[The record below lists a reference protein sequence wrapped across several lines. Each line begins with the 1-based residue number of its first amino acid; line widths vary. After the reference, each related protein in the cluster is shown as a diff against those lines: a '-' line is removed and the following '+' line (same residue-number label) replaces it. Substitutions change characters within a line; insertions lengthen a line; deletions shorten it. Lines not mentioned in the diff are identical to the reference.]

1 MTEVFKDMCLTE
13 KGFGLIWL
21 WMRTFLDISISAP
34 GEHMTILWSD
44 LRYGARML
52 LKNYTFTAVAVIA
65 LALGI
70 GANSA
75 IFSVVNA
82 LVLRPL
88 AFPDLD
94 RLVAV
99 YNSRPENGVFR
110 LNVAPADF
118 VDWKKQS
125 AVFEKIG
132 YYNWADISITGTG
145 DPERV
150 QGFLVSAN
158 FFDILG
164 SAAGSGRTFLADE
177 DQPGQER
184 AVVLSHGLWLRRF
197 GGDPGLIGKPVT
209 LNGRDHLVVGI
220 MPEEFNY
227 PAMADLWVPLPMGND
242 LAKERAIGS
251 LIPVAKL
258 KPGISVSQAQAE
270 MALVAGRLEQQ
281 YPQTNS
287 GRKVNLISL
296 RADAAGE
303 YTPEFSFALLG
314 ASIFV
319 LLIACANI
327 ANLQLARATARQKE
341 MAIRAAMGASRSRV
355 IRQLL
360 TENVLLSLVG
370 AAAGLP
376 VAVAVIRYV
385 KVSVPPSVSKNVAG
399 WRLIGLDTNVLIF
412 TMAVAVI
419 AGILF
424 GLAPAKQASK
434 PDLTSGLKEGG
445 RSSTVG
451 AGHGRLRSIL
461 VVSEVALSLI
471 LLCSV
476 GLMIT
481 GFNNIVTGCYQGI
494 DSNNVLTLRLAPRPS
509 EYKTRPQ
516 VASFY
521 KRSIDRIETLPG
533 VQSAGA
539 IGNLPSTGWSTT
551 PFTIEGAPLPQNGRE
566 PVSDYLAASGGYFP
580 SLRIPL
586 LRGRL
591 FTDQDDHDTQPVALI
606 SETMLRRFFPDE
618 DPLGKRVKLGP
629 VGSSQPWL
637 TIVGVVGDTKS
648 FYFDKEPR
656 SIIYQ
661 SDMQSPWSRLYLTV
675 RTQGDPKSAVTAIKE
690 QIYELDRDQPISEI
704 KTLDEAINDNISGIR
719 LAAGLMAFFG
729 IIALVLSAAGVYGV
743 MSYTVTQR
751 IHEIG
756 VRMAL
761 GAERGSVLRLIVRQ
775 GLSMVAIGLGI
786 GIPAAFALNR
796 FLTSVLFSGAKFGAS
811 TFVGITVVLVMAATF
826 SSYLPARRATTVDP
840 ISALRS
846 E

>member
-1 MTEVFKDMCLTE
+1 M
-13 KGFGLIWL
+13 
-21 WMRTFLDISISAP
+21 A
-34 GEHMTILWSD
+34 ILLSD

-52 LKNYTFTAVAVIA
+52 VKNYTFTAVAVIA
-65 LALGI
+65 LSLGI

-75 IFSVVNA
+75 IFSVVNV
-82 LVLRPL
+82 LVLRPV

-110 LNVAPADF
+110 MSVAPADF
-118 VDWKKQS
+118 DDWKKQS

-132 YYNWADISITGTG
+132 FYSFSDINITGTG

-150 QGFLVSAN
+150 QGFSVSAN
-158 FFDILG
+158 YFDILG
-164 SAAGSGRTFLADE
+164 TAAGYGRTFLADE
-177 DQPGQER
+177 DQPGHDR

-197 GGDPGLIGKPVT
+197 GGDPNLIGKPVT

-220 MPEEFNY
+220 MPEDFNY
-227 PAMADLWVPLPMGND
+227 PAMADLWIPLPMGND
-242 LAKERAIGS
+242 AINNRGDGY

-303 YTPEFSFALLG
+303 YTPEFSLALLG
-314 ASIFV
+314 ASAFV

-341 MAIRAAMGASRSRV
+341 MAIRAALGASRSRV

-370 AAAGLP
+370 AIASLP

-385 KVSVPPSVSKNVAG
+385 KVSVPPNVSKNVSG
-399 WRLIGLDTNVLIF
+399 WKLMGLDTDVLIF
-412 TMAVAVI
+412 TMAIAVV

-424 GLAPAKQASK
+424 GLAPARQASK
-434 PDLTSGLKEGG
+434 PDLSSGLKEGG
-445 RSSTVG
+445 RASTVG

-471 LLCSV
+471 LLCAV
-476 GLMIT
+476 GLMIA

-494 DSNNVLTLRLAPRPS
+494 DSNNVITMRLAPRPS
-509 EYKTRPQ
+509 EYKGRQ
-516 VASFY
+516 QLASFY
-521 KRSIDRIETLPG
+521 KKALDRIQTLPG

-539 IGNLPSTGWSTT
+539 VGNLPATGWATT
-551 PFTIEGAPLPQNGRE
+551 PFTIDGAPVPQNGRE
-566 PVSDYLAASGGYFP
+566 PVSDFLSASGGYFP
-580 SLRIPL
+580 SLHIPL
-586 LRGRL
+586 LKGRL
-591 FTDQDDHDTQPVALI
+591 FTDQDDVDTQPVALI
-606 SETMLRRFFPDE
+606 SETMLRRFFPNE
-618 DPLGKRVKLGP
+618 DPIGKRVKIGP
-629 VGSSQPWL
+629 VGSNSPWL
-637 TIVGVVGDTKS
+637 SIVGVVGDTKT
-648 FYFDKEPR
+648 FFFDREPR
-656 SIIYQ
+656 PIIYL
-661 SDMQSPWSRLYLTV
+661 SDMQSPWQRLYLTV
-675 RTQGDPKSAVTAIKE
+675 RTQGDPKAAVTAIKE
-690 QIYELDRDQPISEI
+690 QIYQLDRDQPVSEI
-704 KTLDEAINDNISGIR
+704 KTMDEAIDDNISGVR
-719 LAAGLMAFFG
+719 VAAGLMAFFG
-729 IIALVLSAAGVYGV
+729 IIALILSAAGVYGV

-761 GAERGSVLRLIVRQ
+761 GAGRGTVLRLIIRQ
-775 GLSMVAIGLGI
+775 GLSLVAIGLAI

-796 FLTSVLFSGAKFGAS
+796 FLTSILFSGAKFGVS

-826 SSYLPARRATTVDP
+826 SSYLPARRAATVDP
-840 ISALRS
+840 IRALRS